1 MHGLSW
7 RDANLIIPNTKL
19 LMRETCVTIMLVA
32 DLNEISFHLVGL
44 HDMIRFG
51 TVSRV
56 SDEDH
61 VRTSSDDDWTCK
73 SQATEVF
80 GRSIFVA

>member
-1 MHGLSW
+1 MCKFLFN
-7 RDANLIIPNTKL
+7 DN
-19 LMRETCVTIMLVA
+19 VTVVV
-32 DLNEISFHLVGL
+32 DSNEVSFPLVGL
-44 HDMIRFG
+44 HDTIRFG

-61 VRTSSDDDWTCK
+61 VQTSSDDDWTCE